1 MPSTSGTLAAR
12 LAALAAVAMWGVS
25 FVATKAVLREISP
38 IALIF
43 ARFVLGVVVLLLILA
58 VRRETVIPPR
68 RTWPML
74 AAMGFVGIFVHMML
88 QAYALTLTTAVR
100 AGWLIGVIPIWS
112 AVLAALVLG
121 EPFGPRKIVGLC
133 LGTLGAVLVVT
144 RGEFSSGVLALP
156 STRGDLLM
164 LASTVTW
171 AVYTILGRETLMM
184 LGSRRATA
192 ATMLIGWIMLAP
204 FFVRAGG
211 WQEYSTLST
220 TGALAIVFLGIGC
233 SGLGYLFWYAALER
247 LEASQ
252 VAAFLYVEPLFTLA
266 AAVALLGE
274 SVAATTVVGG
284 VLVLVGVATVQT
296 ARPAV
301 GVAASKPLAAVKPGR
316 RPREI
321 AREPLK

>member
-1 MPSTSGTLAAR
+1 M
-12 LAALAAVAMWGVS
+12 
-25 FVATKAVLREISP
+25 
-38 IALIF
+38 
-43 ARFVLGVVVLLLILA
+43 
-58 VRRETVIPPR
+58 
-68 RTWPML
+68 
-74 AAMGFVGIFVHMML
+74 
-88 QAYALTLTTAVR
+88 
-100 AGWLIGVIPIWS
+100 IPIWS
-112 AVLAALVLG
+112 AVLAALFLG
-121 EPFGPRKIVGLC
+121 ETFGPRKIVGLC

-192 ATMLIGWIMLAP
+192 ATMLLGWIMLAP
-204 FFVRAGG
+204 FFVRAAG

-296 ARPAV
+296 ARAAV
-301 GVAASKPLAAVKPGR
+301 VAASKPLTAVSPGAPAQGNR
-316 RPREI
+316 
-321 AREPLK
+321 AQSL